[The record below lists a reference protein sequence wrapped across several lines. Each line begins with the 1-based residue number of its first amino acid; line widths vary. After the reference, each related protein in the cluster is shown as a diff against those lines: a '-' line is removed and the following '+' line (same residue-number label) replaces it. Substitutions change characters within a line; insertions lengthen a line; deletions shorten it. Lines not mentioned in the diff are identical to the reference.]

1 MNWPLKWQRA
11 TLELKFQSHKLRSLI
26 PCGAKM
32 AGEEFKQVKS
42 PPQMHLM
49 VIEDEAYTSVSGTL
63 MDISMLKASLGTQ
76 KMAATST
83 SWSETTAPFMKAT
96 RTSNSDAKDHLTSSE
111 VTGVMV
117 ATRHVALILSSLV
130 LMAGAVE
137 AQWLTSS
144 NELPPHAT

>member
-1 MNWPLKWQRA
+1 
-11 TLELKFQSHKLRSLI
+11 
-26 PCGAKM
+26 M

-83 SWSETTAPFMKAT
+83 S
-96 RTSNSDAKDHLTSSE
+96 
-111 VTGVMV
+111 
-117 ATRHVALILSSLV
+117 
-130 LMAGAVE
+130 
-137 AQWLTSS
+137 
-144 NELPPHAT
+144 